1 MNRRATFR
9 TAITSYGRKQ
19 TKPMFGFA
27 KKYTEQTAIE
37 DCLKGKQAAQE
48 WLYKRF
54 SSRMLGVSMRYLP
67 DRAEAEDA
75 MIAGLVKVFQHLHT
89 FKQQGSFEGW
99 VRRIVVNEALALL
112 RKKAGRH
119 QTNIEQAEGYCE
131 SDGYADAAV
140 HTEELLALVQQL
152 PTGYRTV
159 FNLYAIE
166 GYSHQEIADMLGIS
180 ESTSKS
186 QLNRARN
193 MLKSWIAALEQ
204 PITLSSPKEL

>member
-1 MNRRATFR
+1 ML
-9 TAITSYGRKQ
+9 
-19 TKPMFGFA
+19 GFA
-27 KKYTEQTAIE
+27 KKYDEQTAIA
-37 DCLKGKQAAQE
+37 DCLKGKQMAQE

-54 SSRMLGVSMRYLP
+54 SSRMLGVCLRYLP
-67 DRAEAEDA
+67 DRHEAEDA

-89 FKQQGSFEGW
+89 FKQEGSFEGW
-99 VRRIVVNEALALL
+99 VRRIVVNEALAML
-112 RKKAGRH
+112 RKKAGKY
-119 QTNIEQAEGYCE
+119 QTDIEEAEGYHE
-131 SDGYADAAV
+131 SDSQADAAL

-152 PTGYRTV
+152 PAGYRTI

-193 MLKSWIAALEQ
+193 MLKSRIAALENTV
-204 PITLSSPKEL
+204 TLSSPKVP

>member
-1 MNRRATFR
+1 
-9 TAITSYGRKQ
+9 
-19 TKPMFGFA
+19 MFGSA
-27 KKYTEQTAIE
+27 KKYDEQTAIA

-54 SSRMLGVSMRYLP
+54 SSRMLGVCLRYLP
-67 DRAEAEDA
+67 DRHEAEDA
-75 MIAGLVKVFQHLHT
+75 MIAGMVKVFRHLHT
-89 FKQQGSFEGW
+89 FNHQGSFEGW
-99 VRRIVVNEALALL
+99 VRQIVVNEALAML
-112 RKKAGRH
+112 RKKAGKH
-119 QTNIEQAEGYCE
+119 QTDIEEADGYHE
-131 SDGYADAAV
+131 SDSQADAAL

-152 PTGYRTV
+152 PAGYRTV

-193 MLKSWIAALEQ
+193 MLKARIAALENSV
-204 PITLSSPKEL
+204 TLSSPKVP